1 MCFIHSDSVISRRSF
16 IEQFSLGAAAAAA
29 VAGVGSRLAA
39 ASEGVAAP
47 GAGEPDV
54 VVPVSQ
60 NPPARGGLT
69 TIDGFSK
76 TLHNRWNQDIPAAA
90 RVHEGDTVQFLCR
103 DALDIGTAARTL
115 RPDGVLTLDLGKVH
129 PLTGPVEIE
138 GAKPGDILEVEIV
151 DVAPLVDFGYVV
163 IGPALGLFGGLRPD
177 ILAPFNQF
185 TEASELSDPNPGRV
199 PGAIPADQPFNSG
212 APFVQIFTFNKGQN
226 TGFAMFEGKDTGRK
240 AKIPIAPFMGVYGVA
255 PLRKGMY
262 RTVPPNVSGGMG
274 GNTDIKQFVKG
285 SRLQY
290 PVLADGA
297 KFSVGDGHM
306 AQGDGAPD
314 EGPANEPKRV
324 TSPVGFSQ
332 EGTRMGSS
340 NGAHGFEPERF
351 YRELIFELE
360 EHARK
365 GGTAIGLTR
374 EMLAKGFYHTTGV
387 GPDLMANAKSA
398 VRAMIDWLVRDQG
411 LSLHEAY
418 AICSVAGDLKI
429 SEVVDIPNWVVSMT
443 VPRGIFE

>member
-1 MCFIHSDSVISRRSF
+1 M
-16 IEQFSLGAAAAAA
+16 
-29 VAGVGSRLAA
+29 
-39 ASEGVAAP
+39 
-47 GAGEPDV
+47 
-54 VVPVSQ
+54 
-60 NPPARGGLT
+60 
-69 TIDGFSK
+69 
-76 TLHNRWNQDIPAAA
+76 
-90 RVHEGDTVQFLCR
+90 QFLCR

-115 RPDGVLTLDLGKVH
+115 KPDGVLTLDLGKVH

-138 GAKPGDILEVEIV
+138 GAEPGDILEVDIV

-177 ILAPFNQF
+177 ILAPFHQF
-185 TEASELSDPNPGRV
+185 TEASELSDPNPGKV

-226 TGFAMFEGKDTGRK
+226 TGFASFVGKDTGRR

-306 AQGDGAPD
+306 AQGDG
-314 EGPANEPKRV
+314 EICV
-324 TSPVGFSQ
+324 
-332 EGTRMGSS
+332 
-340 NGAHGFEPERF
+340 
-351 YRELIFELE
+351 
-360 EHARK
+360 
-365 GGTAIGLTR
+365 TAIETLMGVTCRFKVIKNTIIESPRAIVPLADPTDFGLTK

-387 GPDLMANAKSA
+387 GPDLMENAKKA
-398 VRAMIDWLVRDQG
+398 ARAMIDWLVREQG

-418 AICSVAGDLKI
+418 SICSVAGDLKI

>member
-1 MCFIHSDSVISRRSF
+1 MCFVHSDSSISRRSF
-16 IEQFSLGAAAAAA
+16 IGQFSLGAAAAAA
-29 VAGVGSRLAA
+29 VAGVGSKLAA

-47 GAGEPDV
+47 GVDGPDV
-54 VVPVSQ
+54 VIPVAD
-60 NPPARGGLT
+60 PPGL
-69 TIDGFSK
+69 TIDGFSR
-76 TLHNRWNQDIPAAA
+76 TLHNRFNQDIPAVA
-90 RVHEGDTVQFLCR
+90 RVREGEAVQFLCR
-103 DALDIGTAARTL
+103 DALDIGMAARTL
-115 RPDGVLTLDLGKVH
+115 KPDGVLTLDLGKVH

-138 GAKPGDILEVEIV
+138 GAQPGDILEVEIV

-177 ILAPFNQF
+177 ILAPFHQF
-185 TEASELSDPNPGRV
+185 TEASELSDPNPGKV

-226 TGFAMFEGKDTGRK
+226 TGFASFVGKDTGRR
-240 AKIPIAPFMGVYGVA
+240 ARIPIAPFMGVYGVA
-255 PLRKGMY
+255 PLMKGMY

-285 SRLQY
+285 SKLQY
-290 PVLADGA
+290 PVLAPGA

-306 AQGDGAPD
+306 AQGDG
-314 EGPANEPKRV
+314 EICV
-324 TSPVGFSQ
+324 
-332 EGTRMGSS
+332 
-340 NGAHGFEPERF
+340 
-351 YRELIFELE
+351 
-360 EHARK
+360 
-365 GGTAIGLTR
+365 TAIETLMAVTCRFKVIPDTIIESPRAIVPLADPTDFGLTKD
-374 EMLAKGFYHTTGV
+374 MLAKGFYHTTGV
-387 GPDLMANAKSA
+387 GPDLMENAKKA
-398 VRAMIDWLVRDQG
+398 ARAMIDWLVREQG

>member
-1 MCFIHSDSVISRRSF
+1 MCFVHSESAVSRRTF

-39 ASEGVAAP
+39 ATEGVATP
-47 GAGEPDV
+47 GAGRPDM
-54 VVPVSQ
+54 VVPVAAAQ
-60 NPPARGGLT
+60 NPPAGAGR

-76 TLHNRWNQDIPAAA
+76 VLHNRWNQDIPAVA
-90 RVHEGDTVQFLCR
+90 RVREGEAVQFLCR
-103 DALDIGTAARTL
+103 DALDIGAAARTL
-115 RPDGVLTLDLGKVH
+115 KPDGVLTLDLGKVH

-138 GAKPGDILEVEIV
+138 GAKPGDVLEVEIV

-177 ILAPFNQF
+177 LLAPFHQF
-185 TEASELSDPNPGRV
+185 TEASELSDPSPGKV

-226 TGFAMFEGKDTGRK
+226 TGFAAFEGKDTGRK

-255 PLRKGMY
+255 PSRKGMY

-285 SRLQY
+285 SKIQY
-290 PVLADGA
+290 PVLMDGA

-306 AQGDGAPD
+306 AQGDG
-314 EGPANEPKRV
+314 EV
-324 TSPVGFSQ
+324 CV
-332 EGTRMGSS
+332 
-340 NGAHGFEPERF
+340 
-351 YRELIFELE
+351 
-360 EHARK
+360 
-365 GGTAIGLTR
+365 TAIETLMAVTCRFKVIKDTLIESPRAIVPAANPTDVGLTK
-374 EMLAKGFYHTTGV
+374 EMLAKGFYHTTGI
-387 GPDLMANAKSA
+387 GPDLMENAKKA

-418 AICSVAGDLKI
+418 TICSVAGDLKI